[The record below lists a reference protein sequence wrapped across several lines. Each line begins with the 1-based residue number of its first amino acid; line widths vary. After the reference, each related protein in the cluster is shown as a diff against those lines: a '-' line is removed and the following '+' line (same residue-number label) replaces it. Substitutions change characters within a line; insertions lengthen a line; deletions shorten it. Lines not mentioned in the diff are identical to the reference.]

1 MSLTRERNSEL
12 RASEN
17 EGSSCT
23 GEFLSRHNYHLELKV
38 QTLQAGQFSP
48 CSCFLRTLF
57 FYEGKGFCFPLPKN
71 KVVEPQRCRTRI
83 VVVTAAADDDSG
95 THSET
100 EPSISADGSATIDI
114 KLPRRSLLVK
124 FTCNDCGERTQRLV
138 SRLAYER
145 GLVFVQCAGCEKY
158 HKLVDNLGLIVEY
171 DLREEIPAE
180 PTADK
185 DS

>member
-1 MSLTRERNSEL
+1 MKVLLAQGNSCPAITTTSNSKFRPCRPANSVPVRVFFEPFSSTRVKASAFRYPRL
-12 RASEN
+12 RIS
-17 EGSSCT
+17 
-23 GEFLSRHNYHLELKV
+23 
-38 QTLQAGQFSP
+38 Q
-48 CSCFLRTLF
+48 
-57 FYEGKGFCFPLPKN
+57 N